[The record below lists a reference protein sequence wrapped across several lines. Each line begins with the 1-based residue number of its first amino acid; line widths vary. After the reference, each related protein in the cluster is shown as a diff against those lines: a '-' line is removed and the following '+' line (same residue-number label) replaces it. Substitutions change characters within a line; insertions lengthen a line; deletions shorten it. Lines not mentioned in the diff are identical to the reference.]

1 MKKLAY
7 LIIAAAA
14 LTACANIAPEPEL
27 QTGDIVFVGIPA
39 EGPASEGTMAQA
51 IADAT
56 GSGDIDYI
64 HAAMLEVDEEGTWIV
79 DATAKRGVARYPLDT
94 FILDYHRHDGSFPTF
109 EVFRLKDNEGVELFL
124 ANAKKYLGEPYDLLF
139 MEDNGMHYCTE
150 LVYDSFI
157 RDGKHIFESGPMNF
171 KNADGEFPAFWV
183 RTFAK
188 IGAEIPQGKVGTN
201 PQAMHGSDAIEY
213 VTDIEVPEKFLNI
226 E

>member
-1 MKKLAY
+1 M
-7 LIIAAAA
+7 IISS
-14 LTACANIAPEPEL
+14 CATTVSGPEL

-39 EGPASEGTMAQA
+39 EGPASEGSMAEA

-56 GSGDIDYI
+56 GNGDTDYI
-64 HAAMLEVDEEGTWIV
+64 HAALLEVDEEGTWIV
-79 DATAKRGVARYPLDT
+79 DATDKRGVARYPLDT
-94 FILDYHRHDGSFPTF
+94 FILDFHRHDGSFPTF
-109 EVFRLKDNEGVELFL
+109 EVFRLKNTEGVEAFL
-124 ANAKKYLGEPYDLLF
+124 ANAKKYLGEPYDLFF

-150 LVYDSFI
+150 LVYDSYI
-157 RDGKHIFESGPMNF
+157 RDGKHIFESAPMNF

-188 IGAEIPQGKVGTN
+188 IGAEIPQGKSGTN

-226 E
+226 K